1 MKKVLAFVGGVLL
14 LVNTAFAYDAKL
26 VKKLDEVFSK
36 QTPELIKVT
45 KLPTPDELKPRPC
58 EISHKKWVETLAKHD
73 AELAKRLDEVLSQL
87 PPQIKQTPCVVDGK
101 KLLDM
106 MHKKEPF
113 VFLDIRTPQE
123 MAITG
128 ITWKDTLRIPMHEL
142 FKEENLKK
150 LPKDKKILVV
160 CHGGVRAAAA
170 TLALR
175 ALGFMNAYNYE
186 GGMSA
191 LGGDVTRAFI
201 PVVEVEK

>member
-14 LVNTAFAYDAKL
+14 LVNTAFAYNVELA
-26 VKKLDEVFSK
+26 KKLDEVFSK

-45 KLPTPDELKPRPC
+45 KLPTPDEVKPRPC
-58 EISHKKWVETLAKHD
+58 EISHKKWSETLAKHD
-73 AELAKRLDEVLSQL
+73 AELAKRLDELLSQL

-175 ALGFMNAYNYE
+175 ALGFMNAYTYE

>member
-1 MKKVLAFVGGVLL
+1 MKKVLAFVGVVLL
-14 LVNTAFAYDAKL
+14 MVNTAFAYDAEL
-26 VKKLDEVFSK
+26 AKKLNEVFSK

-45 KLPTPDELKPRPC
+45 KRPTPDELKPRPC
-58 EISHKKWVETLAKHD
+58 EISHKKWVETLGKHD
-73 AELAKRLDEVLSQL
+73 AELAKRVDELFSQL

-106 MHKKEPF
+106 MYYKEPF
-113 VFLDIRTPQE
+113 VFLDIRTPEE
-123 MAITG
+123 MSITG

-150 LPKDKKILVV
+150 LPKDKKIIVV
-160 CHGGVRAAAA
+160 CHGGVRAAAV

-175 ALGFMNAYNYE
+175 ALGFMNAYIYE

-201 PVVEVEK
+201 PVVEK